1 MSETTSRPHGPG
13 REAFAHLHRMV
24 GVAALLTFVGTGA
37 WMHFKYDHL
46 HGMTDA
52 TRLLFRS
59 THIYLLFAALLNL
72 AIGIGV
78 RPAVAGR
85 ARLMQGA
92 GSVLLLVTPMLFL
105 AGFLSEPW
113 LGDLQRPWSRPGIY
127 ASLAGVVLHLLA
139 RNRVDTEST
148 GGTGSA

>member
-1 MSETTSRPHGPG
+1 MSETTARSYRPQRDPLGQL
-13 REAFAHLHRMV
+13 HLMV
-24 GVAALLTFVGTGA
+24 GLAALLVFVGTGA

-46 HGMTDA
+46 RGMTDA

-72 AIGIGV
+72 AIGAHH
-78 RPAVAGR
+78 RRAVMRG
-85 ARLMQGA
+85 ARLLQGV
-92 GSVLLLVTPMLFL
+92 GSVLLLATPLLFL

-127 ASLAGVVLHLLA
+127 ASLAGTLLHLVA
-139 RNRVDTEST
+139 RER
-148 GGTGSA
+148 A